1 MKITGK
7 LLLGCLITAIFSMAG
22 RSNVKMLPAADSNG
36 DLAVAGT
43 VATASRPSIF
53 ARADL
58 GDRSSQIQ
66 PVNPQENYLG
76 STAENPPQNDGY
88 SCTKISSC
96 LAFISV
102 VISLLIRRNIPNM
115 LDRAIESIKP
125 KSETDEYPRLDQKV
139 VHQKQKQD
147 IGDTLA
153 KMTQDLQQTAEYA
166 LDICEEMSV
175 SIIATTPGGHILSLN
190 QATCQLLGYSKKE
203 LFGKS
208 ISTVFKKTE
217 LPFSV
222 LELENVTPEGLVRNV
237 EKVYLSKQ
245 GKKIIVL
252 LSIST
257 IRDGKGQ
264 VSGQLYVAQDIT
276 ELKRVERDLRR
287 SEKKFRQLA
296 ETVNAAAFIYQG
308 RQLRYVNS
316 QMSAIT
322 GYTREELLAVDLYD
336 LIHPDFIPIVKTW
349 GKITKQRE
357 ELSSKYEIQ
366 ILTKTGG
373 KCWIETTLDLIKFER
388 KASILVTAFDISD
401 RQLAELE
408 LETSLSLLQATIES
422 TADGIL
428 AVDSTGKIVSFN
440 RKFAQMWKVPDFR
453 LDSRDNHQIFGC
465 RINQL
470 GLTQGSHFYT
480 ICAGMCALHT
490 LEKESAHKSCQLKYP
505 EIFLNS
511 AKQLSDQPE
520 SESFDMIEFKDGRI
534 FERYSLPQR
543 TGGKITGRVF
553 SFRDVT
559 ERLHSEE
566 ALRKSEERFQLLTR
580 ATNDAVWDLDLL
592 KSEFWWSEEFDRLF
606 GYKIPKNQTVKFE
619 FWGEQIHPEERER
632 VIAHFKNTIAS
643 DAEYWL
649 EEYSFRC
656 ADGRYVF
663 VLDRGYIIRN
673 ASGKALRAIGTMM
686 DITQRKQ
693 SEEIIRYQAVYDQ
706 LTGLPNRL
714 LFNERLLAALTKARN
729 SQKMLAVMFLDL
741 DKFKKINDTLGHA
754 AGDRLLESFAARIS
768 DSLRSTDTVARW
780 GGDEFTVL
788 LPEIISLEDAV
799 KMAQRIQENLKPVFK
814 LEEQSLHVTSSIG
827 IALYPEDG
835 EEAETLVKNADAAL
849 YRAKERGRNN
859 YQFYSSTINPQGSQL
874 LTLENRLHEALQ
886 KGEFE
891 VYYQPKVNI
900 TTWKIQGMEALLRW
914 HHPELG
920 LVSPGTFIPIAEDN
934 GLIIAIGEWVL
945 ETACTQT
952 KAWQDALQ
960 PDLRIAVN
968 FSARQFQQF
977 NLVQLVVNCL
987 RKTGL
992 APKYLE
998 LEITETTAMQDV
1010 DYTTKV
1016 LKELQSMGVQIAL
1029 DDFGTGYC
1037 SLNYLKKF
1045 PLNILKIDKSFVSGL
1060 TINPCD
1066 RAIANAV
1073 ATLGRDLNLSVVA
1086 EGVETQGQ
1094 LECLRSLHCQE
1105 IQGHYFSPAL
1115 SAGDASK
1122 LLVNSLL
1129 RKVKIA

>member
-7 LLLGCLITAIFSMAG
+7 LLLGCLITAIFSIAG
-22 RSNVKMLPAADSNG
+22 LIHVKMLPAADSNR
-36 DLAVAGT
+36 DQAVAGT

-76 STAENPPQNDGY
+76 STAENPPRNDGY
-88 SCTKISSC
+88 SFTQISSY

-102 VISLLIRRNIPNM
+102 VISLLMRKNIPNM
-115 LDRAIESIKP
+115 LDQAIESIKP
-125 KSETDEYPRLDQKV
+125 KSETDNDYPRSGQKV
-139 VHQKQKQD
+139 VHQKQEQEL
-147 IGDTLA
+147 GDTLA
-153 KMTQDLQQTAEYA
+153 KMTQNLQQTAEYA
-166 LDICEEMSV
+166 LDICEEMNV

-203 LFGKS
+203 LIGKS
-208 ISTVFKKTE
+208 IATVFNKTE
-217 LPFSV
+217 LPLSV
-222 LELENVTPEGLVRNV
+222 LELENVTPENLVHNI

-245 GKKIIVL
+245 GKKIIVQ

-257 IRDGKGQ
+257 IRDGKGE
-264 VSGQLYVAQDIT
+264 VIGKLYVAQDIT
-276 ELKRVERDLRR
+276 EHKRVERDLRR

-296 ETVNAAAFIYQG
+296 DTVNAAAFIYQG

-316 QMSAIT
+316 PMSAIT

-336 LIHPDFIPIVKTW
+336 LIHPDFIPIVKAW

-357 ELSSKYEIQ
+357 DLSSKYEIK
-366 ILTKTGG
+366 ILTKTGA
-373 KCWIETTLDLIKFER
+373 KCWIQATLELIKFER

-401 RQLAELE
+401 RKLAELE

-440 RKFAQMWKVPDFR
+440 RKFAQMWQLPDFR
-453 LDSRDNHQIFGC
+453 FDSRDNHQIFGC
-465 RINQL
+465 GIN
-470 GLTQGSHFYT
+470 
-480 ICAGMCALHT
+480 
-490 LEKESAHKSCQLKYP
+490 QLKYP

-511 AKQLSDQPE
+511 AQELSERPE
-520 SESFDMIEFKDGRI
+520 AESFDMIEFKDGRI
-534 FERYSLPQR
+534 FERYSIPQR

-559 ERLHSEE
+559 ERLRSEE
-566 ALRKSEERFQLLTR
+566 ALRKSEERFNLLTR
-580 ATNDAVWDLDLL
+580 ATNDAVWDLNLSKNQYWVSGEFEKL
-592 KSEFWWSEEFDRLF
+592 FGHKLNEYQTIRVEFWRE
-606 GYKIPKNQTVKFE
+606 N
-619 FWGEQIHPEERER
+619 IHPEEMEK
-632 VIAHFKNTIAS
+632 VLSSFNETING
-643 DAEYWL
+643 DAQCWS

-673 ASGKALRAIGTMM
+673 ESGKALRAIGTMM

-714 LFNERLLAALTKARN
+714 LFNQRLLAALTKARN

-754 AGDRLLESFAARIS
+754 AGDLLLESFAARIS

-835 EEAETLVKNADAAL
+835 EDAETLVKNADAAL
-849 YRAKERGRNN
+849 YRVKERGRNN

-874 LTLENRLHEALQ
+874 LTLENRLHDALQ

-934 GLIIAIGEWVL
+934 GLILAIGEWVL

-952 KAWQDALQ
+952 KAWQDAFQ

-968 FSARQFQQF
+968 FSARQFQQL
-977 NLVQLVVNCL
+977 NLLEMVAKCL
-987 RKTGL
+987 DKTGL
-992 APKYLE
+992 EPKYLE

-1016 LKELQSMGVQIAL
+1016 LKDLQNMGVQIAL

-1045 PLNILKIDKSFVSGL
+1045 PLNILKIDKSFVSEM
-1060 TINPCD
+1060 TTDPCE

-1086 EGVETQGQ
+1086 EGVETQEQ
-1094 LECLRSLHCQE
+1094 LECLRELHCQE

-1115 SAGDASK
+1115 SVNDASK
-1122 LLVNSLL
+1122 LLVNSWL
-1129 RKVKIA
+1129 KKAKIA

>member
-7 LLLGCLITAIFSMAG
+7 LLLGCLITALFSIAG
-22 RSNVKMLPAADSNG
+22 LIHVKMLPAAADSNG
-36 DLAVAGT
+36 DQAVAGT
-43 VATASRPSIF
+43 VATEPQLSEGRASASRPSIF

-66 PVNPQENYLG
+66 PMNPQENYLG

-88 SCTKISSC
+88 SFTKISSY

-102 VISLLIRRNIPNM
+102 VISLLMRKNIPNM
-115 LDRAIESIKP
+115 LDQAIWLIKP
-125 KSETDEYPRLDQKV
+125 KSETDNDYPRSGQKV
-139 VHQKQKQD
+139 FHPKQEQD
-147 IGDTLA
+147 LGDTLA

-203 LFGKS
+203 LIGKS
-208 ISTVFKKTE
+208 ISRVFKKTE
-217 LPFSV
+217 FPFSV
-222 LELENVTPEGLVRNV
+222 LQLENLTPEGLMHNI

-245 GKKIIVL
+245 HKKIIVL

-257 IRDGKGQ
+257 IRDGKGE
-264 VSGQLYVAQDIT
+264 VSGKLYVAQDIT
-276 ELKRVERDLRR
+276 EHKRVEIDLRR

-296 ETVNAAAFIYQG
+296 DTVNAAAFIYQG

-349 GKITKQRE
+349 GHITKQRE
-357 ELSSKYEIQ
+357 EISSKYEIK

-373 KCWIETTLDLIKFER
+373 ECWIETTLDIIKFER

-401 RQLAELE
+401 RKLAELE

-440 RKFAQMWKVPDFR
+440 RKFAQMWQLPDFR
-453 LDSRDNHQIFGC
+453 LDSRNNHQILGC
-465 RINQL
+465 GIN
-470 GLTQGSHFYT
+470 
-480 ICAGMCALHT
+480 
-490 LEKESAHKSCQLKYP
+490 QLKYP

-511 AKQLSDQPE
+511 AQELSERPE
-520 SESFDMIEFKDGRI
+520 AESFDIIEFKDGRI
-534 FERYSLPQR
+534 FERYSIPQR

-559 ERLHSEE
+559 ERLRSEE
-566 ALRKSEERFQLLTR
+566 ALRKSEERFNLLTR
-580 ATNDAVWDLDLL
+580 ATNDAVWDLNLSKNQYWVSGEFEKL
-592 KSEFWWSEEFDRLF
+592 FGHKLNEYQTIRVEFWRE
-606 GYKIPKNQTVKFE
+606 N
-619 FWGEQIHPEERER
+619 IHPEEMEK
-632 VIAHFKNTIAS
+632 VLSSFNETING
-643 DAEYWL
+643 DAQCWS

-673 ASGKALRAIGTMM
+673 ESGQALRAIGTMM

-714 LFNERLLAALTKARN
+714 LFNQRLLAALTKARN

-754 AGDRLLESFAARIS
+754 AGDLLLESFAARIS

-788 LPEIISLEDAV
+788 LPEISSLEDAV

-859 YQFYSSTINPQGSQL
+859 YQFYTSTINPQGSQL

-914 HHPELG
+914 DHPELG

-952 KAWQDALQ
+952 KAWQDAFQ

-968 FSARQFQQF
+968 FSARQFQQL
-977 NLVQLVVNCL
+977 NLLEMVAKCL
-987 RKTGL
+987 EKTGL
-992 APKYLE
+992 EPKYLE

-1016 LKELQSMGVQIAL
+1016 LKDLQNLGVQIAL

-1045 PLNILKIDKSFVSGL
+1045 PLNILKIDKSFVSEM
-1060 TINPCD
+1060 TTDPCE

-1086 EGVETQGQ
+1086 EGVETQEQ
-1094 LECLRSLHCQE
+1094 LECLRELHCQE
-1105 IQGHYFSPAL
+1105 IQGHYFSAAL

-1122 LLVNSLL
+1122 LLVNSWL
-1129 RKVKIA
+1129 KKAKIA

>member
-7 LLLGCLITAIFSMAG
+7 LLLGCLITAIFTMAG
-22 RSNVKMLPAADSNG
+22 RSNVKMLPAAANSNG
-36 DLAVAGT
+36 DQAVAGT
-43 VATASRPSIF
+43 VATEPQLSEGRASASRPSIF

-76 STAENPPQNDGY
+76 STAEPPPNDGY
-88 SCTKISSC
+88 SFTKISSS

-102 VISLLIRRNIPNM
+102 VISLLMRKNIPNM
-115 LDRAIESIKP
+115 LAQAIESIKP
-125 KSETDEYPRLDQKV
+125 KSETDNDYPRTGQKV
-139 VHQKQKQD
+139 VHQTQEQEL
-147 IGDTLA
+147 GDTLT

-166 LDICEEMSV
+166 LYLCEEMSV

-203 LFGKS
+203 LIGQS
-208 ISTVFKKTE
+208 ISRVFKKKE
-217 LPFSV
+217 FPLSV
-222 LELENVTPEGLVRNV
+222 LELEKLTPEGLLHNI
-237 EKVYLSKQ
+237 EKIYLSKQ
-245 GKKIIVL
+245 EKKIIVL

-257 IRDGKGQ
+257 IRNGKGE
-264 VSGQLYVAQDIT
+264 VSGKLYVAQDIT
-276 ELKRVERDLRR
+276 EHKRVERDLRR

-316 QMSAIT
+316 QTSAIT

-349 GKITKQRE
+349 GKITQPRE
-357 ELSSKYEIQ
+357 DISSKYEIQ

-373 KCWIETTLDLIKFER
+373 KCWIEATLDIIKFER
-388 KASILVTAFDISD
+388 QASILVTAFDISD
-401 RQLAELE
+401 RKLAELE

-428 AVDSTGKIVSFN
+428 AVDSTGKIVNFN
-440 RKFAQMWKVPDFR
+440 RKFAQLWQLPDFR
-453 LDSRDNHQIFGC
+453 LDSRDNNQILGC
-465 RINQL
+465 GIN
-470 GLTQGSHFYT
+470 
-480 ICAGMCALHT
+480 
-490 LEKESAHKSCQLKYP
+490 QLKYP

-520 SESFDMIEFKDGRI
+520 AESFDIIEFKDGRI

-559 ERLHSEE
+559 ERLRSEE
-566 ALRKSEERFQLLTR
+566 ALRKSEERFNLLTR
-580 ATNDAVWDLDLL
+580 ATNDAVWDLNFSKNQYWVSGEFEKLFGHKL
-592 KSEFWWSEEFDRLF
+592 NEYQTIRVEFWRE
-606 GYKIPKNQTVKFE
+606 N
-619 FWGEQIHPEERER
+619 IHPEEMEK
-632 VIAHFKNTIAS
+632 VLSSFNETING
-643 DAEYWL
+643 DAQYWS
-649 EEYSFRC
+649 EEYSFRR
-656 ADGRYVF
+656 ADGGYVF

-673 ASGKALRAIGTMM
+673 ESGQALRAIGTMM

-741 DKFKKINDTLGHA
+741 DKFKKINDTLGHG

-788 LPEIISLEDAV
+788 LPEISSLEDAV

-835 EEAETLVKNADAAL
+835 EDAETLVKNADAAL

-859 YQFYSSTINPQGSQL
+859 YQFYTSSINPQGSQL
-874 LTLENRLHEALQ
+874 LTLENRLHDALQ

-914 HHPELG
+914 HHPEFG
-920 LVSPGTFIPIAEDN
+920 LVSPGTFIPIAEEN
-934 GLIIAIGEWVL
+934 GLIVAIGEWVL
-945 ETACTQT
+945 ETACTQN
-952 KAWQDALQ
+952 KAWQDAWQ

-977 NLVQLVVNCL
+977 NLLEMVAKCL
-987 RKTGL
+987 EKTGL
-992 APKYLE
+992 EPKYLE

-1016 LKELQSMGVQIAL
+1016 LKDLQKMGVQIAL

-1060 TINPCD
+1060 TTDPCE

-1086 EGVETQGQ
+1086 EGVETQEQ

-1115 SAGDASK
+1115 SVNDASK

>member
-7 LLLGCLITAIFSMAG
+7 LLLGCLITAIFSIEG
-22 RSNVKMLPAADSNG
+22 RSNIKMLPAADING
-36 DLAVAGT
+36 TLAVAET

-53 ARADL
+53 TRAEL
-58 GDRSSQIQ
+58 GGRSSQMQ

-76 STAENPPQNDGY
+76 STAENPPPNDGY
-88 SCTKISSC
+88 SFTKISSS

-102 VISLLIRRNIPNM
+102 FISLLMRKNIPNM
-115 LDRAIESIKP
+115 LAQAIESIKP
-125 KSETDEYPRLDQKV
+125 KSETDNDYPRLGQKV
-139 VHQKQKQD
+139 FHQKQEQEL
-147 IGDTLA
+147 GDTLT

-203 LFGKS
+203 LIGQS
-208 ISTVFKKTE
+208 ISRVFNKTE
-217 LPFSV
+217 FPFSV
-222 LELENVTPEGLVRNV
+222 LELENLTPEGLLHNI

-245 GKKIIVL
+245 GQKIIVL

-257 IRDGKGQ
+257 IRDGKGE
-264 VSGQLYVAQDIT
+264 VSGKLYVAQDIT
-276 ELKRVERDLRR
+276 EHKRVERDLRR

-296 ETVNAAAFIYQG
+296 DTVNAAAFIYQG

-316 QMSAIT
+316 QTSAIT

-336 LIHPDFIPIVKTW
+336 LIHPDFIPIVKNW
-349 GKITKQRE
+349 GKITQQRE
-357 ELSSKYEIQ
+357 DISSKYEIQ
-366 ILTKTGG
+366 ILTKTED
-373 KCWIETTLDLIKFER
+373 KCWIEATLNLIKFES

-401 RQLAELE
+401 RKLAELE

-440 RKFAQMWKVPDFR
+440 RKFAQLWQLPDFW
-453 LDSRDNHQIFGC
+453 LDSRDNNQIFGC
-465 RINQL
+465 GIN
-470 GLTQGSHFYT
+470 
-480 ICAGMCALHT
+480 
-490 LEKESAHKSCQLKYP
+490 QLKYP

-511 AKQLSDQPE
+511 AQELSERPE
-520 SESFDMIEFKDGRI
+520 AESFDIIEFKDGRI

-559 ERLHSEE
+559 ERLRSEE
-566 ALRKSEERFQLLTR
+566 ALRKSEERFNLLTR
-580 ATNDAVWDLDLL
+580 ATNDAVWDLNLSKNQYWVSGEFEKL
-592 KSEFWWSEEFDRLF
+592 FGHKLNEYQTIRVEFWRR
-606 GYKIPKNQTVKFE
+606 N
-619 FWGEQIHPEERER
+619 IHPEEMEK
-632 VIAHFKNTIAS
+632 VIASFNETING
-643 DAEYWL
+643 DAQCWS
-649 EEYSFRC
+649 EEYSFRR
-656 ADGRYVF
+656 ADGGYVF

-673 ASGKALRAIGTMM
+673 ESGKAVRAIGTMM

-693 SEEIIRYQAVYDQ
+693 SEAIIRYQAVYDQ

-714 LFNERLLAALTKARN
+714 LFNERLLAALTKPRN
-729 SQKMLAVMFLDL
+729 SQTMLAVMFLDL
-741 DKFKKINDTLGHA
+741 DRFKKINDTLGHA

-788 LPEIISLEDAV
+788 LPDINSLEDAV

-827 IALYPEDG
+827 IAIYPEDG
-835 EEAETLVKNADAAL
+835 EDAETLVKNADAAL

-859 YQFYSSTINPQGSQL
+859 YQFYTSTINPQGSQL
-874 LTLENRLHEALQ
+874 LTLENRLHDALQ

-920 LVSPGTFIPIAEDN
+920 LVSPGTFIPIAEEN
-934 GLIIAIGEWVL
+934 GLIVAIGEWVL
-945 ETACTQT
+945 ETACTQN

-977 NLVQLVVNCL
+977 NLLEMVTKCL
-987 RKTGL
+987 DKTGL
-992 APKYLE
+992 EPKYLE

-1016 LKELQSMGVQIAL
+1016 LKDLQNMGVQIAL

-1045 PLNILKIDKSFVSGL
+1045 PLNILKIDKSFVSEM
-1060 TINPCD
+1060 TTDPCE

-1086 EGVETQGQ
+1086 EGVETQEQ

-1105 IQGHYFSPAL
+1105 IQGHYFSRAL
-1115 SAGDASK
+1115 SVNDASK
-1122 LLVNSLL
+1122 LLVNYWL
-1129 RKVKIA
+1129 KKAKIA